1 MNKITQ
7 HNPYGATTEKD
18 VVAFEESIGY
28 RLPVSYRQYLLSSN
42 GGKFENYFFHA
53 ISFGQ
58 SEIHPIHVYFRLGAA
73 PEFARLENMYPFSQ
87 FHDLDGFSEEFKKY
101 LCFAD
106 NHYGDDLLMD
116 LERGT
121 IYFYRSDDD
130 GDKDSFG
137 DLEIVKVAPN
147 FRDFVDN
154 MISKKEAWRLSD

>member
-7 HNPYGATTEKD
+7 HNPYGATTEND
-18 VVAFEESIGY
+18 VAAFEKSIGY
-28 RLPVSYRQYLLSSN
+28 RLPESYRQYLLNSN

-53 ISFGQ
+53 ISFGR
-58 SEIHPIHVYFRLGAA
+58 SEIHPVHEYFRLGAGSEA
-73 PEFARLENMYPFSQ
+73 ERLENMYPFSQ
-87 FHDLDGFSEEFKKY
+87 FHDLDAFSEEFKKY

-106 NHYGDDLLMD
+106 THYGDDLLMD

-130 GDKDSFG
+130 GDKENFG
-137 DLEIVKVAPN
+137 DLEIAKVAPD

-154 MISKKEAWRLSD
+154 MISKEEASRLSG